1 MDKKS
6 YLLTPIIILIVGI
19 ALIVMH
25 SQIDVIRWIVILIG
39 CALLIPAV
47 FNLIWILLRRR
58 RTGSDI
64 REANDSSSIAVSII
78 TGLLG
83 IWIVCMP
90 DFFAAFI
97 VYLFAALLVF
107 LAIIDVVLMI
117 KASSPVRP
125 PFWFYIVPIAMIV
138 VAILLLASPLG
149 TINATI
155 VLVTGIA
162 MTASGLNRLVELATV

>member
-64 REANDSSSIAVSII
+64 REANDGSSIAVSII

-125 PFWFYIVPIAMIV
+125 PFWFYIVPIAMII

-149 TINATI
+149 SINATI

>member
-64 REANDSSSIAVSII
+64 REANDGSSIAVSII

>member
-6 YLLTPIIILIVGI
+6 YLLTPIIILIIGI

-25 SQIDVIRWIVILIG
+25 AQIDVIRWIVILIG
-39 CALLIPAV
+39 CALLIPAI
-47 FNLIWILLRRR
+47 FNLIWILMRRR
-58 RTGSDI
+58 RTGSDV
-64 REANDSSSIAVSII
+64 RETNDGSSIAVSII

-83 IWIVCMP
+83 VWIVCMP
-90 DFFAAFI
+90 AFFAAFI

-125 PFWFYIVPIAMIV
+125 PFWFYIVPVAMIV

-162 MTASGLNRLVELATV
+162 MAASGLNRLVELATV

>member
-47 FNLIWILLRRR
+47 FNLIWILMRRR

-78 TGLLG
+78 SGLLG

-107 LAIIDVVLMI
+107 LAIVDVVLMI
-117 KASSPVRP
+117 RASRPARP
-125 PFWFYIVPIAMIV
+125 PDSVYTVPDSSRDRARH
-138 VAILLLASPLG
+138 LR
-149 TINATI
+149 T
-155 VLVTGIA
+155 
-162 MTASGLNRLVELATV
+162 

>member
-64 REANDSSSIAVSII
+64 REANDGSSIAVSII
-78 TGLLG
+78 AGLLG

>member
-64 REANDSSSIAVSII
+64 REANDGSSIAVSII

-138 VAILLLASPLG
+138 VAILLLTSPLG

>member
-25 SQIDVIRWIVILIG
+25 SQINVIRWIVILIG
-39 CALLIPAV
+39 CALLIPAI
-47 FNLIWILLRRR
+47 FNLIWIMLRRR

-64 REANDSSSIAVSII
+64 REANDGPSIAVSII

-83 IWIVCMP
+83 IWIICMP

-107 LAIIDVVLMI
+107 LAIVDVVLMI
-117 KASSPVRP
+117 KASRPARP

-138 VAILLLASPLG
+138 VAIVLLTSPLG
-149 TINATI
+149 TINSTI
-155 VLVTGIA
+155 VLVTGISMA
-162 MTASGLNRLVELATV
+162 ASGLNRLVEMATV

>member
-6 YLLTPIIILIVGI
+6 YLLTPVITLIAGI
-19 ALIVMH
+19 ALIAMH

-39 CALLIPAV
+39 CALLVPAA
-47 FNLIWILLRRR
+47 FNLLWIMIRRHR
-58 RTGSDI
+58 SGSGV
-64 REANDSSSIAVSII
+64 RETNDSSSIAVSIVS
-78 TGLLG
+78 GLFG

-90 DFFAAFI
+90 DLFATFM

-107 LAIIDVVLMI
+107 LAIVDVVLMV
-117 KASSPVRP
+117 KAARPARP
-125 PFWFYIVPIAMIV
+125 PFWFYIVPIGMLAAAIV
-138 VAILLLASPLG
+138 LLTSPLG

-162 MTASGLNRLVELATV
+162 MAASGLNRLVELATV